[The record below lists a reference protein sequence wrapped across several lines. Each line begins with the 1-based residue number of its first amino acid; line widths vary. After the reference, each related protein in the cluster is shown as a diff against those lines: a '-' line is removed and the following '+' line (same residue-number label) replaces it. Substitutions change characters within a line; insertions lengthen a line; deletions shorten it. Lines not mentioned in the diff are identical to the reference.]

1 MDAQRSTVDAG
12 PMSGSRGDEEGGW
25 TAVPAVYDGLEGRPG
40 PVLLTIEV
48 DGEQF
53 TVRRSGDGGSAYEW
67 LSGPNE
73 GYGFATSGS
82 ATSSTTEHREA
93 IRSFLS
99 MIDPATGYIGD
110 D

>member
-53 TVRRSGDGGSAYEW
+53 TVRRSGDGWAAYEW

-73 GYGFATSGS
+73 GYGFAASGP
-82 ATSSTTEHREA
+82 APRSTTERREA

-99 MIDPATGYIGD
+99 MIHPSPGYMG
-110 D
+110 